1 MRNLDLSVLKTSIAA
16 PIAMSFDFLK
26 SPDLPVIV
34 KTVIVT
40 IVGVPTLLFFALKIR
55 TFIKTTGAHLIEAF
69 LFKLSR
75 LFNQSLARHFSL
87 KHYCRL
93 RLKDDTRELSVPS
106 STDIKLPIDDVFVRL
121 LLSQHGNTGGE
132 FNHRDILDAGNRIRV
147 IGDPGSGKS
156 SLVKRLFRDACRLAL
171 KSPKQ
176 ARLPIIIELKNL
188 PEPTK
193 KGKGKNSKSAMTE
206 KEIGDWFVEEVKSR
220 VSGYQSYQMGEC
232 FDAYVVHT
240 GILLLLDGLDEVPS
254 TRYEKVQS
262 AILAGGKRLAELGA
276 KNIVLLTMR
285 SQFHQQVKDAY
296 RDSFGPALFLKPFS
310 PSDIYEFLTRWPFNA
325 GRETHI
331 TRIYGELT
339 DRPTLRDM
347 CSNPLV
353 LSMYV
358 AEDQAAGHVVAPES
372 RTEFY
377 RKVTEELIIKRR
389 IRQSGPTPAFGS
401 LREQREKILGR
412 IAFAHMLDFSQ
423 PANSLSLGDALQI
436 IAEVMDFKAQAGDK
450 DAADKLR
457 EETTKIFNEI
467 SKETGLI
474 SEERPGQTFRFIH
487 LTFCEFLAAFEC
499 VQGRSDGWTRL
510 FDAHRKSAS
519 KHSSP
524 EGQAR
529 LLEVIPF
536 ACGLSLR
543 EARKAAITDVAT
555 LHNDSL
561 LARSLLETKQYAHA
575 EWPGFVERQRL
586 HLAGTPEAEWD
597 ERWLRDLHL
606 FNVVLRDAKE
616 CAVHMSGVKTDIDL
630 DQFFEELASNQ
641 KASLAKLL
649 SAYAAQD
656 PVAAFRLAEVS
667 NIDLPT
673 DFPEI
678 IVEHCDK
685 APFLSMAL
693 DAAGRDRQSGM
704 KWSPPLTE
712 SALRS
717 QLVADEIE
725 KVSLAPSL
733 TNLVE
738 SLPRQR
744 RWDRAGLVNRTAYSD
759 LLTITANTES
769 HSPRLFCVEIIKN
782 APSPGSVGLISA
794 SVSRCAFWLFIIS
807 IIGMY
812 AWAFSD
818 LDQASWKLPVLCI
831 FLIAMIFTLGAA
843 GQSRLSYRSLLYKS
857 GGFDSTS
864 TENRS
869 IIATLIRYGSIF
881 PVSRLLEFGANI
893 FRPNEMRRALDQMN
907 SERERGSSVAN
918 RAEY

>member
-1 MRNLDLSVLKTSIAA
+1 
-16 PIAMSFDFLK
+16 MSFDFLN
-26 SPDLPVIV
+26 SPQLPLII
-34 KTVIVT
+34 KTVIGT
-40 IVGVPTLLFFALKIR
+40 LVGVPTLLYFASKFR
-55 TFIKTTGAHLIEAF
+55 TFIKTTGALLIEAF

-93 RLKDDTRELSVPS
+93 RLKDDTKELSVPS

-121 LLSQHGNTGGE
+121 LLSQHGNTGGD
-132 FNHRDILDAGNRIRV
+132 FNHRDILEAGNRIRV

-156 SLVKRLFRDACRLAL
+156 SLVKRLFRDACHLAL
-171 KSPKQ
+171 TSPKQ

-188 PEPTK
+188 SEPMR
-193 KGKGKNSKSAMTE
+193 KGKGKNPKVAMTE
-206 KEIGDWFVEEVKSR
+206 KDIADWFVEEVRSR

-254 TRYEKVQS
+254 SKYEKVQS

-276 KNIVLLTMR
+276 NNIVLLTMR

-310 PSDIYEFLTRWPFNA
+310 PSDIYEFLTRWPFKT
-325 GRETHI
+325 GREAHI

-423 PANSLSLGDALQI
+423 PANSLSIDDALQI
-436 IAEVMDFKAQAGDK
+436 IAEVMDFNAQAGDS
-450 DAADKLR
+450 DAAAKLR
-457 EETTKIFNEI
+457 ELTIEMFNEI

-499 VQGRSDGWTRL
+499 VQGGPAGWTRL
-510 FDAHRKSAS
+510 IEAHRKAAS
-519 KHSSP
+519 KPGAP

-536 ACGLSLR
+536 ACGLSHR
-543 EARKAAITDVAT
+543 EARKDAITEVAH
-555 LHNDSL
+555 LHDDSL
-561 LARSLLETKQYAHA
+561 LARSLLETKQYAHT
-575 EWPGFVERQRL
+575 EWPNFVERQRL
-586 HLAGTPEAEWD
+586 QLVGTPEEDWD
-597 ERWLRDLHL
+597 EQWLRSLHL

-616 CAVHMSGVKTDIDL
+616 CSAHMSGVKADIEL
-630 DQFFEELASNQ
+630 DRFFGELARNQ
-641 KASLAKLL
+641 KASLSKLL

-656 PVAAFRLAEVS
+656 AVAAFRLAEVS
-667 NIDLPT
+667 CIDLPG

-678 IVEHCDK
+678 IVDHCDN

-693 DAAGRDRQSGM
+693 EAAGRDHESAM
-704 KWSPPLTE
+704 KWSVPLAE

-717 QLVADEIE
+717 RLVS
-725 KVSLAPSL
+725 KNLRSSSLASTL
-733 TNLVE
+733 TKLVE
-738 SLPRQR
+738 LIPRSH
-744 RWDRAGLVNRTAYSD
+744 RWDKVGLVKRTAYTD
-759 LLTITANTES
+759 LLTLATNTK
-769 HSPRLFCVEIIKN
+769 PNTRMLPCVEIIKS
-782 APSPGSVGLISA
+782 ARPPGSVSTFSVYVSTCLPLLNIAAVISGLYWMFQGGGLTLGRVLLMYPIVVFGFAVTMLFSPIRWGYERLLYSSIDIDIELSGGGRVA
-794 SVSRCAFWLFIIS
+794 VRLFWDFMLPGKSR
-807 IIGMY
+807 M
-812 AWAFSD
+812 AFSRMVEFY
-818 LDQASWKLPVLCI
+818 A
-831 FLIAMIFTLGAA
+831 
-843 GQSRLSYRSLLYKS
+843 RL
-857 GGFDSTS
+857 
-864 TENRS
+864 
-869 IIATLIRYGSIF
+869 
-881 PVSRLLEFGANI
+881 
-893 FRPNEMRRALDQMN
+893 FRPDEMRSAIHRMN
-907 SERERGSSVAN
+907 SLRESEWG
-918 RAEY
+918 

>member
-1 MRNLDLSVLKTSIAA
+1 MTSSSVSC
-16 PIAMSFDFLK
+16 
-26 SPDLPVIV
+26 
-34 KTVIVT
+34 
-40 IVGVPTLLFFALKIR
+40 
-55 TFIKTTGAHLIEAF
+55 
-69 LFKLSR
+69 
-75 LFNQSLARHFSL
+75 LA
-87 KHYCRL
+87 
-93 RLKDDTRELSVPS
+93 
-106 STDIKLPIDDVFVRL
+106 STCAD
-121 LLSQHGNTGGE
+121 TGGE

-285 SQFHQQVKDAY
+285 SPSSPAGKGCMST

-487 LTFCEFLAAFEC
+487 LTFCEFLAAFEVC
-499 VQGRSDGWTRL
+499 KAGLMDGHDL
-510 FDAHRKSAS
+510 FDAPAEICFCTAPRKGRRGSS
-519 KHSSP
+519 KSSP
-524 EGQAR
+524 VR
-529 LLEVIPF
+529 LWSI
-536 ACGLSLR
+536 LR
-543 EARKAAITDVAT
+543 EARKAAITDVAS

-606 FNVVLRDAKE
+606 FNVVLRDDKE

-656 PVAAFRLAEVS
+656 PVAAFRLA
-667 NIDLPT
+667 
-673 DFPEI
+673 
-678 IVEHCDK
+678 
-685 APFLSMAL
+685 
-693 DAAGRDRQSGM
+693 DA
-704 KWSPPLTE
+704 K
-712 SALRS
+712 
-717 QLVADEIE
+717 
-725 KVSLAPSL
+725 
-733 TNLVE
+733 
-738 SLPRQR
+738 
-744 RWDRAGLVNRTAYSD
+744 
-759 LLTITANTES
+759 
-769 HSPRLFCVEIIKN
+769 
-782 APSPGSVGLISA
+782 
-794 SVSRCAFWLFIIS
+794 
-807 IIGMY
+807 
-812 AWAFSD
+812 
-818 LDQASWKLPVLCI
+818 
-831 FLIAMIFTLGAA
+831 
-843 GQSRLSYRSLLYKS
+843 
-857 GGFDSTS
+857 
-864 TENRS
+864 
-869 IIATLIRYGSIF
+869 
-881 PVSRLLEFGANI
+881 
-893 FRPNEMRRALDQMN
+893 
-907 SERERGSSVAN
+907 
-918 RAEY
+918 

>member
-1 MRNLDLSVLKTSIAA
+1 MTAEPLISLNCRISA
-16 PIAMSFDFLK
+16 PMAMSFDFLK
-26 SPDLPVIV
+26 SPNLPLII
-34 KTVIVT
+34 KTVIGT
-40 IVGVPTLLFFALKIR
+40 LVGVPTLLFFAVKIR
-55 TFIKTTGAHLIEAF
+55 GFIKTTGAHLIEAF

-171 KSPKQ
+171 RSPKQ

-188 PEPTK
+188 PDPMRKEK
-193 KGKGKNSKSAMTE
+193 RKNSKAAMTE
-206 KEIGDWFVEEVKSR
+206 KEIGDWFVEEVKSQ

-232 FDAYVVHT
+232 FDAYVVNT
-240 GILLLLDGLDEVPS
+240 GILLLLDGLDEVPG
-254 TRYEKVQS
+254 TKYEKVQS

-276 KNIVLLTMR
+276 NNIVLLTMR
-285 SQFHQQVKDAY
+285 SQFHQQIKEAY

-310 PSDIYEFLTRWPFNA
+310 PSDIYEFLTRWPFSG

-423 PANSLSLGDALQI
+423 PANSLSLNDALQT
-436 IAEVMDFKAQAGDK
+436 IAEVMGFKAPAGDK
-450 DAADKLR
+450 DSEDKFR

-499 VQGRSDGWTRL
+499 VQGGPAGWTRL
-510 FDAHRKSAS
+510 IDAHRKAAS
-519 KHSSP
+519 KPGVP

-543 EARKAAITDVAT
+543 EARKDAITDVAT
-555 LHNDSL
+555 LHDDSL

-575 EWPGFVERQRL
+575 EWPEFVERQRL
-586 HLAGTPEAEWD
+586 QLVGTPEAEWD
-597 ERWLRDLHL
+597 ERWLRGLHL

-616 CAVHMSGVKTDIDL
+616 CAAHMSDVKTGIDL
-630 DQFFEELASNQ
+630 DRFFGELASNQ
-641 KASLAKLL
+641 KDSLAKLL

-656 PVAAFRLAEVS
+656 PVAAFRLSEVS
-667 NIDLPT
+667 SIDLPA

-693 DAAGRDRQSGM
+693 DAAGRDHESAI
-704 KWSPPLTE
+704 KWSVPIAE

-717 QLVADEIE
+717 RLVS
-725 KVSLAPSL
+725 KNLRNSSL
-733 TNLVE
+733 TCTLTKLVE
-738 SLPRQR
+738 SIPRQH
-744 RWDRAGLVNRTAYSD
+744 RWDRVGLVRRTAYSD
-759 LLTITANTES
+759 LLTLATNTEPS
-769 HSPRLFCVEIIKN
+769 SRMLPCVAIIKS
-782 APSPGSVGLISA
+782 APPPGSVSLFSVYVSACSPLLSLAVIFGGSYWMLHGGPTFWKIGVFYALAIS
-794 SVSRCAFWLFIIS
+794 SLVPMML
-807 IIGMY
+807 
-812 AWAFSD
+812 
-818 LDQASWKLPVLCI
+818 
-831 FLIAMIFTLGAA
+831 LGPRRWGY
-843 GQSRLSYRSLLYKS
+843 GQLLYS
-857 GGFDSTS
+857 NTDNDSIS
-864 TENRS
+864 TEQRGDHVRS
-869 IIATLIRYGSIF
+869 SVITSEHRKLAMRTLERYA
-881 PVSRLLEFGANI
+881 RI
-893 FRPNEMRRALDQMN
+893 FRPDEMKSAIHRMN
-907 SERERGSSVAN
+907 LLRET
-918 RAEY
+918 EW